1 MSSPSSI
8 LLHLV
13 ATLRKV
19 HFDYTPQ
26 WKRDASQKNIIAVT
40 FPRVLVDKRYSYR
53 VVCEDNDLGIRRGTG
68 PFAGGA
74 ETVNFLEYSHGSG
87 IPQTHRL
94 RVYVVDPDT
103 GNQYLVAQRN

>member
-8 LLHLV
+8 SLHLV

-26 WKRDASQKNIIAVT
+26 WTRDAAQRDIIAVT
-40 FPRVLVDKRYSYR
+40 FPCVLVDKRYSYR
-53 VVCEDNDLGIRRGTG
+53 VVCEDSDLGIRSGAG
-68 PFAGGA
+68 AYAGGS
-74 ETVNFLEYSHGSG
+74 ETVNFLEYNHGRG
-87 IPQTHRL
+87 ISQTHRL
-94 RVYVVDPDT
+94 RVYVVDPDS